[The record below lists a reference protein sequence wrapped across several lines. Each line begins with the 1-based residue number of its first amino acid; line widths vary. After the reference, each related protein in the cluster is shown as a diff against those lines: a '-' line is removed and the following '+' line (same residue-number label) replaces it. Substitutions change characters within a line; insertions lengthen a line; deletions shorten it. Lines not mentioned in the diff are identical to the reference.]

1 MYRFLAGALV
11 GFLALVAVAVPA
23 AATEHPET
31 PPAPAEAIPAAAP
44 PTVTV
49 QPGDTLWA
57 ISGAELGDPARWR
70 EIAVY
75 NEVSDPN
82 LIRVGAVLNVPTEP
96 VELPPLPV
104 PAPAPKVTPKPTPKV
119 APAQHTHAAPKTTP
133 TTHTHAVPAPAQ
145 SSGTS
150 SHLDS
155 IAQCESGGDY
165 GAVSSSGKYR
175 GAYQFDRQTWQS
187 VGGSGDPAAASAAEQ
202 DARAQ
207 ALYNQRG
214 SQPWPVCG

>member
-1 MYRFLAGALV
+1 MYRFLAGVLA
-11 GFLALVAVAVPA
+11 GSLALAAVAVPA

-31 PPAPAEAIPAAAP
+31 PPAPAEATPDAAP

-57 ISGAELGDPARWR
+57 ISGVELGDPARWR

-75 NEVSDPN
+75 NEVPDPN
-82 LIRVGAVLNVPTEP
+82 VIPIGLVLKIPTEP
-96 VELPPLPV
+96 VALPPLPAPT
-104 PAPAPKVTPKPTPKV
+104 PAPRVTSKPTTK
-119 APAQHTHAAPKTTP
+119 AASAQHTHAVPKTTP
-133 TTHTHAVPAPAQ
+133 TTHIHAGSAQ

-150 SHLDS
+150 SNLHS

-175 GAYQFDRQTWQS
+175 GAYQFDSQTWQS